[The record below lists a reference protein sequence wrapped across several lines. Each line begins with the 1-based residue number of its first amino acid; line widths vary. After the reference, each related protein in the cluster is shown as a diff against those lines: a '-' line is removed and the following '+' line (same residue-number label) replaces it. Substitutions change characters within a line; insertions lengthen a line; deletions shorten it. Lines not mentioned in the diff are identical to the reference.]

1 MGKLCPLEPKSKVH
15 SASQSLPGKLQRN
28 NNGKAGDLVF
38 IVSLTLALS
47 GASISQ
53 KIKLPKLDCAL
64 TRHSEKSLGSRRGTM
79 GFCWSGECGNRP
91 CWADHYMPCYA
102 GWVGPT
108 VLLCIYGFCSMM
120 RPIEPFMT
128 EFLTGT
134 YKNLTS
140 EQVTRQ
146 VIPVW
151 TYSSLVLLAPILLVT
166 DFLRYKPVIILQGLT
181 YVTAFLLLL
190 VGSGV
195 HSAQLAFFCYSTA
208 TAADV
213 AYFSYIYSM
222 VLPSYYQRVTSYVR
236 GAILLGYA
244 VGALLAQLLVSLG
257 GVSLY
262 CLAFVTLI
270 SVSVSLITSFF
281 LPMPESRLFL
291 NRTYSAQQGNSA
303 EDNHDSESLD
313 ISVWVKGMMAAKQV
327 GRMFRRLIWDCKKC
341 YSSAAVLFFCIWAAA
356 GRCGFTQVTSY
367 VQLLWVYMQP
377 HNFTAYNGGV
387 DAISTLSGAAAT
399 VAVGHV
405 SLEWSVWGELV
416 LGVFTFLIAGSVFL
430 MDMSDNIWI
439 SYACFFLFKTV
450 YMQLTTICTF
460 QIAKMLNR
468 SRFALVFGMNSFVG
482 TVLQSVLTAI
492 VINTKS
498 LQLTITSQFLIYASY
513 FAAISVLFTVRGVYT
528 LLHMKLPTGGHQPE
542 RANALPEAS
551 HL

>member
-1 MGKLCPLEPKSKVH
+1 M
-15 SASQSLPGKLQRN
+15 A
-28 NNGKAGDLVF
+28 
-38 IVSLTLALS
+38 
-47 GASISQ
+47 
-53 KIKLPKLDCAL
+53 
-64 TRHSEKSLGSRRGTM
+64 
-79 GFCWSGECGNRP
+79 FCWSGECGSRP
-91 CWADHYMPCYA
+91 CRADHRGPCRA

-108 VLLCIYGFCSMM
+108 VLLCVYGFCSMM
-120 RPIEPFMT
+120 RPIEPFLT

-134 YKNLTS
+134 YKNLTT

-146 VIPVW
+146 VYPVW
-151 TYSSLVLLAPILLVT
+151 TYSSLVLLVPVLLVT

-181 YVTAFLLLL
+181 YVTAFLLVL

-195 HSAQLAFFCYSTA
+195 HSAQLALFCYSIA

-213 AYFSYIYSM
+213 AYFSYIYT
-222 VLPSYYQRVTSYVR
+222 VVQPSYYQRVTSYVR

-262 CLAFVTLI
+262 CLAFLTLI

-281 LPMPESRLFL
+281 LPMPKASLFL
-291 NRTYSAQQGNSA
+291 KGTDSAQQGSSG
-303 EDNHDSESLD
+303 EDTHNSESQGFS
-313 ISVWVKGMMAAKQV
+313 IWVESVAAGKQV
-327 GRMFRRLIWDCKKC
+327 GRMLRRLILDCKKC

-356 GRCGFTQVTSY
+356 GRCGFYQVTGY

-399 VAVGHV
+399 VAVGHM

-430 MDMSDNIWI
+430 MDLTDNIWI
-439 SYACFFLFKTV
+439 SYTCFFLFKTV

-468 SRFALVFGMNSFVG
+468 GNYAMVFGMNSFVG
-482 TVLQSVLTAI
+482 TVLQSVLTAV

-498 LQLTITSQFLIYASY
+498 LRLTITSQFLIYASY
-513 FAAISVLFTVRGVYT
+513 FAAISLLFTVRGVCT
-528 LLHMKLPTGGHQPE
+528 LLHVKRPAEGNRAE
-542 RANALPEAS
+542 RATNLPEGS
-551 HL
+551 RL